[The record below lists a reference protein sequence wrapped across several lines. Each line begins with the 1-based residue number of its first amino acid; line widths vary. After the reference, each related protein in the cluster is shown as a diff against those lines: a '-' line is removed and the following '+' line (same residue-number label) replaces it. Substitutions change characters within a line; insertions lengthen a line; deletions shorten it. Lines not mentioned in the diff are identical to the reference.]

1 MEELNSS
8 GQCLPPATHQL
19 LQAPLAHAFALQL
32 LFNHLGILCIRV
44 SNFSLREE
52 WSILRPA
59 VSPKRSN
66 RDLRRSLY
74 SSGYKI
80 TTEVAEFGSLSTL
93 QLFSNLGESG
103 FN

>member
-1 MEELNSS
+1 MSPKDFLKGSPAHLRVFQMEELNSS

-52 WSILRPA
+52 
-59 VSPKRSN
+59 
-66 RDLRRSLY
+66 
-74 SSGYKI
+74 
-80 TTEVAEFGSLSTL
+80 
-93 QLFSNLGESG
+93 
-103 FN
+103 